1 MILKEILFAGKIL
14 MEKSLCLYALFLW
27 TNGVPCK
34 LPSLS
39 IQFGGTGISMSIE
52 NRDISVSV
60 VSSQIDITVNN
71 ISLQRES
78 LYTQEEICFT
88 PSIDLKF

>member
-1 MILKEILFAGKIL
+1 MERDIPFAGEIL
-14 MEKSLCLYALFLW
+14 METSLCLFALFLW
-27 TNGVPCK
+27 TDGVPCK

-39 IQFGGTGISMSIE
+39 IYFGGNGISMSIE
-52 NRDISVSV
+52 NRDISVNV

-78 LYTQEEICFT
+78 LYIQEEICFT
-88 PSIDLKF
+88 PSLDLKF